1 MQNLIK
7 LWRVERK
14 NDLQT
19 LVKLENL
26 LIKLLISYVD
36 RKKLLKTY
44 LLF

>member
-19 LVKLENL
+19 LIKLENL

-36 RKKLLKTY
+36 RRKLLKTY